1 MPGDGVGAGGQE
13 LGAGSIVCA
22 AVHEVDFWV
31 ALGGTRGLVDVVS
44 AEVAAELEGLVDWEV
59 GEVLVTEGYRK
70 QSQPSGEKELPW

>member
-31 ALGGTRGLVDVVS
+31 ALGSTRGLMDVVS
-44 AEVAAELEGLVDWEV
+44 AEVAAELEGLVDGEM
-59 GEVLVTEGYRK
+59 GEVLVTEGYIVEP
-70 QSQPSGEKELPW
+70 QSAEG